1 MAISGLSLNCDRV
14 GGPHLDLWTTGVEP
28 GRSRALDPRL
38 QPHVHES
45 PSSCICGGQRVAC
58 TSKYRSEHPPQQ
70 PGSGSPPGSTER
82 SSSRGMSRTTARLRP
97 RDECG
102 GKRPPEVKDEAMR
115 FMLLQ
120 AYGGV
125 ELEGCVP
132 MTEWDPEDVKAHI
145 EFQHTLNAELLD
157 RGELVDAQG
166 LAGPDQAKF
175 VVSDGTNP
183 PKVIDGPY
191 PESKELLAGY
201 RMVDVDSLERA
212 LGIAAQSSAAPGPGG
227 VPIRQQIEVRQV
239 MGAPDPDV

>member
-102 GKRPPEVKDEAMR
+102 G
-115 FMLLQ
+115 
-120 AYGGV
+120 
-125 ELEGCVP
+125 
-132 MTEWDPEDVKAHI
+132 
-145 EFQHTLNAELLD
+145 
-157 RGELVDAQG
+157 
-166 LAGPDQAKF
+166 
-175 VVSDGTNP
+175 TNP

-227 VPIRQQIEVRQV
+227 VPIRQPIEVRQV
-239 MGAPDPDV
+239 MGAPD